1 MKIISRFFDKADDKI
16 LLSLSFLMVTHWLQ
30 IPHFIW
36 GGDAIL
42 KTGSVYNVNPVW
54 DFVLYS
60 IDLIEIPAII
70 AVTISFIARYRNKKE

>member
-1 MKIISRFFDKADDKI
+1 MKIINKFFDFADKKI
-16 LLSLSFLMVTHWLQ
+16 LLSLSFLMVTHWAQ

-42 KTGSVYNVNPVW
+42 KSGIVYDVNPVW
-54 DFVLYS
+54 DYALYS

-70 AVTISFIARYRNKKE
+70 AVTISFIARYKNKKE